1 MKSSAKNIQ
10 VTKFDD
16 LFSAGNPAGAG
27 GSGNVQ
33 EIPLT
38 ELFPF
43 KDHPFKVL
51 DDETMQDTVESI
63 KIHGVLVPGI
73 ARPRAEGGYELIAG
87 HRRRHASELAGK
99 TTMPV
104 IVRELEDDEA
114 VLFMVDSNIQREN
127 LFPSEKAW
135 AYKMK
140 LDALKH
146 QGVKDTSRQLGEK
159 YSVDALSEN
168 SNDSARNIHRFIRL
182 TQLLP
187 ELLQMVDD
195 KKLSFNPAVEL
206 SHLTREQQ
214 GELMEIMGELQ
225 AVPSLEQ
232 AKRLKKYSQVDGQ
245 HRISAMRKMNGG
257 RGIMVDCKVYN
268 GLTYEQ
274 EADLCYKLDKAKKRL
289 SLSQSTNVLAE
300 SGADA
305 EITEVKRLV
314 ENCGFIWALGKSHGK
329 TGEIVSTRALVN
341 AYRLLGGASFT
352 RMLQLLWDTWKGDPR
367 SLTAA
372 LLAGMALFVKTYDT
386 ELNDRTFIS
395 RLSQAGPDEINR
407 RGRADFSTSNN
418 ALRFARVILEKYN
431 GQRGGRKLPY
441 RFRG

>member
-1 MKSSAKNIQ
+1 MSSYRK
-10 VTKFDD
+10 KH
-16 LFSAGNPAGAG
+16 NPQKPVKPKPAAQPDPEYSNPG
-27 GSGNVQ
+27 
-33 EIPLT
+33 
-38 ELFPF
+38 
-43 KDHPFKVL
+43 
-51 DDETMQDTVESI
+51 VERSI
-63 KIHGVLVPGI
+63 H
-73 ARPRAEGGYELIAG
+73 
-87 HRRRHASELAGK
+87 
-99 TTMPV
+99 T
-104 IVRELEDDEA
+104 D
-114 VLFMVDSNIQREN
+114 
-127 LFPSEKAW
+127 
-135 AYKMK
+135 
-140 LDALKH
+140 
-146 QGVKDTSRQLGEK
+146 
-159 YSVDALSEN
+159 
-168 SNDSARNIHRFIRL
+168 RL
-182 TQLLP
+182 TSGLPYQRPVNPKEVDRLIREWDERLLDP
-187 ELLQMVDD
+187 VTV
-195 KKLSFNPAVEL
+195 SFRDGKFYV
-206 SHLTREQQ
+206 
-214 GELMEIMGELQ
+214 
-225 AVPSLEQ
+225 
-232 AKRLKKYSQVDGQ
+232 VDGQ

-300 SGADA
+300 SGVDA

-395 RLSQAGPDEINR
+395 RLSQADPDEINR

-431 GQRGGRKLPY
+431 GQRGGRKLSY